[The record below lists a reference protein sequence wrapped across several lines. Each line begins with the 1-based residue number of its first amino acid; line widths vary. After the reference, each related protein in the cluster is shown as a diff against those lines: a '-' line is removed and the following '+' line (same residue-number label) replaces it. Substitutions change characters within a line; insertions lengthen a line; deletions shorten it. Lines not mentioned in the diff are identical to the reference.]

1 MSLHDPLLHRPV
13 SVLLLLLLSLVVDIL
28 ECTVYVLVYLRI
40 LTSSHVIPMPRR
52 EHVMHVVLE
61 GLFAYRAEQVVRS
74 GSRLF
79 DHRRVLFLLC
89 FLPVQV
95 LQVLVVLIFEVVEV
109 LLRVLSLVGQGEEG
123 GA

>member
-1 MSLHDPLLHRPV
+1 M
-13 SVLLLLLLSLVVDIL
+13 
-28 ECTVYVLVYLRI
+28 
-40 LTSSHVIPMPRR
+40 
-52 EHVMHVVLE
+52 MHVVLE

-79 DHRRVLFLLC
+79 DHRGVLFLRG
-89 FLPVQV
+89 FLTVQV

-123 GA
+123 RA

>member
-1 MSLHDPLLHRPV
+1 
-13 SVLLLLLLSLVVDIL
+13 
-28 ECTVYVLVYLRI
+28 
-40 LTSSHVIPMPRR
+40 MPRR

-61 GLFAYRAEQVVRS
+61 GLFAYRAEKVVWS

-79 DHRRVLFLLC
+79 DHGRVLFLRG

>member
-1 MSLHDPLLHRPV
+1 MSLSDPLLHRPV

-40 LTSSHVIPMPRR
+40 LTSPDVIPMPRR
-52 EHVMHVVLE
+52 EHMMHVVLE
-61 GLFAYRAEQVVRS
+61 GLFANRAEQMVES

-79 DHRRVLFLLC
+79 DHGRVLFLRC

-95 LQVLVVLIFEVVEV
+95 LQIFVVLIFEVVEV
-109 LLRVLSLVGQGEEG
+109 LLRVLSLIGQGEEG
-123 GA
+123 CA